1 MARFKR
7 KSLPMATEHTIN
19 RLERS
24 FGVRKAD
31 LKVNTFKE
39 VTIEE
44 AVMHIMNWADR
55 KLVTASTMA

>member
-1 MARFKR
+1 
-7 KSLPMATEHTIN
+7 MATEHTIN